1 VSRFDLVIFDCD
13 GVLVDSERLAIRTEA
28 GDPLGPRLAFSESDI
43 VDRFVGRSAAYMHQE
58 IERHLGRRVDWDAD
72 FERRYEEVF
81 KRELVPVSGVV
92 EALDQIRV
100 STCVASSELTR
111 GCSSPWNHGTPG
123 SIPGTDLQCRR
134 SGAWKAGSDVFL
146 HAARRMGVPPGRCAV
161 VEDSVSGMTAGLAA
175 EMAVFAFRWESLVR
189 FNSPSTELSSRRH
202 AGFAE
207 LLLAD

>member
-28 GDPLGPRLAFSESDI
+28 EILSGLGWPLSESDI

-100 STCVASSELTR
+100 STCVASSGTYERMQFTLEPR
-111 GCSSPWNHGTPG
+111 DSWIDSRDGSSVQKKWSMESRLPTSFSTPPDG
-123 SIPGTDLQCRR
+123 
-134 SGAWKAGSDVFL
+134 
-146 HAARRMGVPPGRCAV
+146 
-161 VEDSVSGMTAGLAA
+161 
-175 EMAVFAFRWESLVR
+175 WESHR
-189 FNSPSTELSSRRH
+189 AAAPWSRTASR
-202 AGFAE
+202 A
-207 LLLAD
+207 